1 MCVCVLH
8 RRDSSLSSA
17 LAASS
22 TSSIETMRPTCVC
35 AVRAV
40 RMYVPMRVAATG
52 GATSSAAS
60 PAGGN
65 ASTSSEVRAARRITE
80 AVLSARAKHKL
91 QQRQPSPPAPAP
103 PSFRAK
109 AKAPRSPESG
119 IEDGVVKD
127 TVTAEVQTAARLAL
141 SYGKSAFMTH
151 LVHQHD
157 DAHQRPGTAS
167 ASEWDQPM
175 VSDAGEPEASA
186 VTASSETCAVLPLRA
201 GTPKI
206 PRAAAGM
213 PGLQMAIDKWW
224 DDLTDE
230 ARVRWITSTPQG
242 RRALQHATKLTKFG
256 NVFCGRGRSSNSGA
270 HVVPSMESML
280 TKYKSTL
287 VQPRL
292 PRAAALVPSPKESI
306 LRMKLHDEKDASAN
320 PSWKSTTVSS
330 ALAGMM
336 HAASENNANRRRLR
350 DRADAV
356 RREEQRK
363 LWHQALV
370 QFLGGE
376 SAFTFVHDVKDLQQP
391 RTEAEQAVK
400 READAQS
407 GGGTGH
413 ATTVAPNTPAATA
426 TGNATPKEMADAGAP
441 VAFSDGLL
449 DMCEGLGIRSPRRAY
464 VLSRV
469 LPEVDAANASEG
481 PPLSLAEVQ
490 DLAKKCSTEYDELRD
505 DAVRMAHEAG
515 FASAEDAVRAFE
527 REQLALAVARVQARL
542 LMFQENLP
550 LLKRCVNVLSK

>member
-1 MCVCVLH
+1 
-8 RRDSSLSSA
+8 
-17 LAASS
+17 
-22 TSSIETMRPTCVC
+22 MRPTCLC

-40 RMYVPMRVAATG
+40 RMYVPMRVTGTG
-52 GATSSAAS
+52 GATPSAAS
-60 PAGGN
+60 PAGDN
-65 ASTSSEVRAARRITE
+65 ASTSSEVPAARRITE

-91 QQRQPSPPAPAP
+91 QQPQPSPPASVP
-103 PSFRAK
+103 PSVRAE
-109 AKAPRSPESG
+109 AKAPRSPASD
-119 IEDGVVKD
+119 IEEGVVKD
-127 TVTAEVQTAARLAL
+127 AVTAELQTAARLAL
-141 SYGKSAFMTH
+141 SYGKSTFMTH
-151 LVHQHD
+151 LVHQRD
-157 DAHQRPGTAS
+157 DAHRRPGAVS
-167 ASEWDQPM
+167 ASEWDQAM

-186 VTASSETCAVLPLRA
+186 VTAFSETCAALPLRA

-213 PGLQMAIDKWW
+213 PGLQMVIDKWW

-242 RRALQHATKLTKFG
+242 RRALQHATKLAKFG
-256 NVFCGRGRSSNSGA
+256 DVFRGQGSSSGDSGA
-270 HVVPSMESML
+270 LVVPSMESML

-287 VQPRL
+287 VQPRF
-292 PRAAALVPSPKESI
+292 PREAALAPSPKESI
-306 LRMKLHDEKDASAN
+306 LRVKLRDEKDPSAN
-320 PSWKSTTVSS
+320 PRSKSATVSS
-330 ALAGMM
+330 ALGAMM
-336 HAASENNANRRRLR
+336 HVASENNANRRRLR

-400 READAQS
+400 REASAQG

-413 ATTVAPNTPAATA
+413 ATTVMPNTPAATA
-426 TGNATPKEMADAGAP
+426 TGNLTPEEVPDGGAP
-441 VAFSDGLL
+441 VAFPNSLL

-469 LPEVDAANASEG
+469 LPEVDAASASEG

-505 DAVRMAHEAG
+505 DAVRTAQEAG
-515 FASAEDAVRAFE
+515 FACAEDAVRAFE
-527 REQLALAVARVQARL
+527 REQLALAVARVQAKL
-542 LMFQENLP
+542 LVFQEKLP